1 MISVDIEKEIQ
12 QKNKIFLGL
21 DIRQLCCVLFAA
33 ACAIVMALLLSPSV
47 SIYPSLAVGALC
59 WFFGW
64 YSKDGLTA
72 EKYIFKVLKEKFYKN
87 DKRKYRTK
95 NKYIALMNK
104 EYRRHERIDRGDKK
118 IAKALKKEQRQNKK
132 RVRKTN
138 LKAIQ

>member
-12 QKNKIFLGL
+12 QKNKIFLGM
-21 DIRQLCCVLFAA
+21 DIRQLCCVIFAVV
-33 ACAIVMALLLSPSV
+33 CAIAMALLLSPGLSV
-47 SIYPSLAVGALC
+47 YPSLVVGIIC

-87 DKRKYRTK
+87 NKRKYRTK

-104 EYRRHERIDRGDKK
+104 EYRRHERIDRADKK
-118 IAKALKKEQRQNKK
+118 TAKALKKEQKQNKK

>member
-12 QKNKIFLGL
+12 QRNKIFLGL
-21 DIRQLCCVLFAA
+21 DIRQLYGVIVAVI
-33 ACAIVMALLLSPSV
+33 CAVAMALLLTPSV
-47 SIYPSLAVGALC
+47 SLYPSLVVGALC

-72 EKYIFKVLKEKFYKN
+72 EKYILKVLKEKFYKN
-87 DKRKYRTK
+87 GKRKYRTK

-104 EYRRHERIDRGDKK
+104 EYRRHERIDRGDKR
-118 IAKALKKEQRQNKK
+118 IAKVLKKEQKQNKK
-132 RVRKTN
+132 RVRKTS